1 MRRVLGVAALVLA
14 TACTSSTTATP
25 GKTPTPLVS
34 ETGVPAPGH
43 PTLWLCQPSTPADPC
58 HAPLT
63 ATAVHADGSLTTE
76 PAVPARQPVDCFY
89 VYPTVSSSPTEN
101 APLKVTPAETSTATA
116 QVAAFSSVCRVWAP
130 IYRQLTVHALVT
142 GGFGDSKA
150 RALAHADVIDAW
162 HDYLRR
168 NPSRRFVLIG
178 HSQGSFELLALLQE
192 EIDGH
197 AALRDR
203 LVSALLI
210 GGNLKVPA
218 GKPVGGDLQNI
229 PLCTDSH
236 ERGCVVA
243 YNTYGGTPPA
253 SALFGRPDT
262 ARGLA
267 AACTNPAALA
277 GGPGTLRPLFPSD
290 RALPGAPK
298 VSSPFTTYPDYV
310 TGECR
315 SQAGSAW
322 LQVSVRRVP
331 GDTRPA
337 AVPETLGPAWG
348 LHLVDVNIALG
359 NLVDLVRSQTS

>member
-1 MRRVLGVAALVLA
+1 VRQVLSVAALVLA

-25 GKTPTPLVS
+25 RTTPTPQAG
-34 ETGVPAPGH
+34 ETAVPAPSH
-43 PTLWLCQPSTPADPC
+43 PTLWLCQPSTLSDPC

-63 ATAVHADGSLTTE
+63 ATAMHADGSTT
-76 PAVPARQPVDCFY
+76 AVPAPARRQPVDCFY

-101 APLKVTPAETSTATA
+101 APLKVTPAETSTAKA

-150 RALAHADVIDAW
+150 RALAHADVLDAW
-162 HDYLRR
+162 HDYLRL
-168 NPSRRFVLIG
+168 NPGRRFVLIG
-178 HSQGSFELLALLQE
+178 HSQGSFELLALLQQ

-197 AALRDR
+197 EALRQR

-229 PLCTDSH
+229 PLCTRDH
-236 ERGCVVA
+236 EQGCVVA
-243 YNTYGGTPPA
+243 YNTYGSRPPA
-253 SALFGRPDT
+253 NGLFGRPDT
-262 ARGLA
+262 ARKLV

-290 RALPGAPK
+290 RALPGAPA
-298 VSSPFTTYPDYV
+298 VRSPFTTYPDYV

-315 SQAGSAW
+315 SAGGFTW

-359 NLVDLVRSQTS
+359 NLVDLVRAQTG